1 MAVKK
6 EAEPMTAKKDNEKD
20 REVTFEIVERI
31 GIISESPK
39 GWKKELNMVKWNDRT
54 PKFDIRE
61 WDPAHEKMGRG
72 ITLTEEEA
80 KTLLDYL
87 VNLEL

>member
-1 MAVKK
+1 M
-6 EAEPMTAKKDNEKD
+6 PGKKDNEAPPIKKDSEKD

-39 GWKKELNMVKWNDRT
+39 GWKKELNMVKWNDRA

-61 WDPAHEKMGRG
+61 WDPEHEKMGQG

-80 KTLLDYL
+80 RTVLDYL

>member
-1 MAVKK
+1 MTVKK
-6 EAEPMTAKKDNEKD
+6 ESEATSSKKDSEKD

-39 GWKKELNMVKWNDRT
+39 GWKKELNMVKWNDRA
-54 PKFDIRE
+54 PKYDIRE
-61 WDPAHEKMGRG
+61 WDPEHEKMGRG

-80 KTLLDYL
+80 KILLDYM

>member
-6 EAEPMTAKKDNEKD
+6 ETEQATAKKDNDKD

-39 GWKKELNMVKWNDRT
+39 GWKKELNMVKWNDRS

-61 WDPAHEKMGRG
+61 WDPEHEKMGRG

-80 KTLLDYL
+80 KILLDYL